1 METHLHIM
9 PIYGTRPEAIKFAPI
24 VKALT
29 AHPTLTTHVTVTGQ
43 HREMLD
49 QVNEVFGIVP
59 DTDLAILKP
68 RQTLVDIATATMQG
82 LDELFA
88 RETPDAVVVQGD
100 TSTAFAAGLTAF
112 YHQIPV
118 VHLEAG
124 LRSHDLRLPFPEE
137 GNRRLLTQI
146 TSLHLAPTPQS
157 RQNLLD
163 EGVDPETVVV
173 TGNSVIDALLQARS
187 RDHASFSDDA
197 LQRAVDSGRRILL
210 VTSHRR
216 ENLGGGMEQIAAAL
230 VELAT
235 AHPDLLVVV
244 PVHRNPAVRETL
256 LPPLRGLDNVVV
268 TEPVGY
274 GEFVHLLDASS
285 IVLTDSGGIQ
295 EEAPALGKPVLVM
308 RDSTERPEAVEFG
321 VVRLVGTTASVIV
334 DAVDELLRSD
344 AAYAAMS
351 HAVNPYGDGLATE
364 RTIAA
369 LESLA
374 AGRPVSEVT
383 GFDPRGD
390 APR

>member
-1 METHLHIM
+1 M

-24 VKALT
+24 VKALQS
-29 AHPTLTTHVTVTGQ
+29 HPTLVSHVTVTGQ

-68 RQTLVDIATATMQG
+68 RQTLVDIATATMRG
-82 LDELFA
+82 LDVLFTA
-88 RETPDAVVVQGD
+88 EKPDAVMVQGD

-137 GNRRLLTQI
+137 GNRKLLTQI
-146 TSLHLAPTPQS
+146 TSLHLAPTPHS
-157 RQNLLD
+157 RRNLLD
-163 EGVDPETVVV
+163 EGVAADAVVV
-173 TGNSVIDALLQARS
+173 TGNSVIDALLEARS
-187 RDHASFSDDA
+187 RDHVSFSDPALEDA
-197 LQRAVDSGRRILL
+197 IKTDRRILL

-216 ENLGGGMEQIAAAL
+216 ENLGGGMEQIASAL
-230 VELAT
+230 RTLAT
-235 AHPDLLVVV
+235 SHPDLLIIL
-244 PVHRNPAVRETL
+244 PVHKNPAVREAL
-256 LPPLRGLDNVVV
+256 LPALQSLPNVLI

-274 GEFVHLLDASS
+274 GEFVYLLDACS

-308 RDSTERPEAVEFG
+308 RDSTERPEAVDFG
-321 VVRLVGTTASVIV
+321 VVKLVGTDPSVIV
-334 DAVDELLRSD
+334 RSVDELLRSD
-344 AAYAAMS
+344 DSYAEMS
-351 HAVNPYGDGLATE
+351 QAVNPYGDGRATE

-369 LESLA
+369 LEALA
-374 AGRPVSEVT
+374 EGRPVTTVAD
-383 GFDPRGD
+383 F
-390 APR
+390 APATSA

>member
-1 METHLHIM
+1 M

-24 VKALT
+24 VKALQS
-29 AHPTLTTHVTVTGQ
+29 HPTLASHVTVTGQ

-68 RQTLVDIATATMQG
+68 RQTLVDIATATMRG
-82 LDELFA
+82 LDVLFTA
-88 RETPDAVVVQGD
+88 EKPDAVMVQGD

-137 GNRRLLTQI
+137 GNRKLLTQI
-146 TSLHLAPTPQS
+146 SSLHLAPTPHS
-157 RQNLLD
+157 RRNLLN
-163 EGVDPETVVV
+163 EGVAADAVVV
-173 TGNSVIDALLQARS
+173 TGNSVIDALLEARS
-187 RDHASFSDDA
+187 RDHVSFSDPALEDA
-197 LQRAVDSGRRILL
+197 IKTDRRILL

-216 ENLGGGMEQIAAAL
+216 ENLGGGMEQIASAL
-230 VELAT
+230 RTLAIS
-235 AHPDLLVVV
+235 HPDLLIIL
-244 PVHRNPAVRETL
+244 PVHKNPAVREAL
-256 LPPLRGLDNVVV
+256 LPALQPLPNVLI

-274 GEFVHLLDASS
+274 GEFVYLLDACS

-308 RDSTERPEAVEFG
+308 RDSTERPEAVDFG
-321 VVRLVGTTASVIV
+321 VVKLVGTDPSVIV
-334 DAVDELLRSD
+334 RSVDELLRSD
-344 AAYAAMS
+344 DSYAEMS
-351 HAVNPYGDGLATE
+351 QAVNPYGDGRATE

-369 LESLA
+369 LEALA
-374 AGRPVSEVT
+374 EGRPVTTVAD
-383 GFDPRGD
+383 F
-390 APR
+390 APATSK

>member
-1 METHLHIM
+1 M

-24 VKALT
+24 VKALQS
-29 AHPTLTTHVTVTGQ
+29 HSTLMSHVTVTGQ

-68 RQTLVDIATATMQG
+68 RQTLVDIATATMHG
-82 LDELFA
+82 LDSLFSA
-88 RETPDAVVVQGD
+88 ERPDAVMVQGD

-137 GNRRLLTQI
+137 GNRKLLTQI
-146 TSLHLAPTPQS
+146 TSLHLAPTPHS
-157 RQNLLD
+157 RQNLLN
-163 EGVDPETVVV
+163 EGVAADSIVV

-187 RDHASFSDDA
+187 RDHVSFSDPA
-197 LQRAVDSGRRILL
+197 LEQAVRSGRRILL

-216 ENLGGGMEQIAAAL
+216 ENLGGGMEQIASAL
-230 VELAT
+230 RTLAT
-235 AHPDLLVVV
+235 THPDLLVVL
-244 PVHRNPAVRETL
+244 PVHKNPAVREAL
-256 LPPLRGLDNVVV
+256 LPPLQSLPNVLI

-274 GEFVHLLDASS
+274 GEFVYLLNACS

-321 VVRLVGTTASVIV
+321 VVKLVGTDASVIV
-334 DAVDELLRSD
+334 SSVDELLRSD
-344 AAYAAMS
+344 DSYAAMS
-351 HAVNPYGDGLATE
+351 QAVNPYGDGRATE

-369 LESLA
+369 LEALA
-374 AGRPVSEVT
+374 ADRPVTTVVDFAPATSE
-383 GFDPRGD
+383 
-390 APR
+390 

>member
-1 METHLHIM
+1 M

-24 VKALT
+24 VKALQS
-29 AHPTLTTHVTVTGQ
+29 HPTLVSHVTVTGQ

-68 RQTLVDIATATMQG
+68 RQTLVDIATATMRG
-82 LDELFA
+82 LDVLFTA
-88 RETPDAVVVQGD
+88 EKPDAVMVQGD

-137 GNRRLLTQI
+137 GNRKLLTQI
-146 TSLHLAPTPQS
+146 TSLHLAPTPHS
-157 RQNLLD
+157 RRNLLN
-163 EGVDPETVVV
+163 EGVAADAVVV
-173 TGNSVIDALLQARS
+173 TGNSVIDALLEARS
-187 RDHASFSDDA
+187 RDHVSFSDPALEDA
-197 LQRAVDSGRRILL
+197 IKTDRRILL

-216 ENLGGGMEQIAAAL
+216 ENLGGGMEQIASAL
-230 VELAT
+230 RTLAIS
-235 AHPDLLVVV
+235 HPDLLIIL
-244 PVHRNPAVRETL
+244 PVHKNPAVREAL
-256 LPPLRGLDNVVV
+256 LPALQSLPNVLI

-274 GEFVHLLDASS
+274 GEFVYLLDACS

-308 RDSTERPEAVEFG
+308 RDSTERPEAVDFG
-321 VVRLVGTTASVIV
+321 VVKLVGTDPSVIV
-334 DAVDELLRSD
+334 RSVDELLRSD
-344 AAYAAMS
+344 DSYAEMS
-351 HAVNPYGDGLATE
+351 QAVNPYGDGRATE

-369 LESLA
+369 LEALA
-374 AGRPVSEVT
+374 EGRPVTTVAD
-383 GFDPRGD
+383 F
-390 APR
+390 APATSA

>member
-1 METHLHIM
+1 M

-24 VKALT
+24 VKALQS
-29 AHPTLTTHVTVTGQ
+29 HPTLVPHVTVTGQ

-68 RQTLVDIATATMQG
+68 RQTLVDIATATMRG
-82 LDELFA
+82 LDVLFTA
-88 RETPDAVVVQGD
+88 EKPDAVMVQGD

-137 GNRRLLTQI
+137 GNRKLLTQI
-146 TSLHLAPTPQS
+146 TSLHLAPTPHS
-157 RQNLLD
+157 RRNLLN
-163 EGVDPETVVV
+163 EGVAADAVVV
-173 TGNSVIDALLQARS
+173 TGNSVIDALLEARS
-187 RDHASFSDDA
+187 RDHVSFSDPALEDA
-197 LQRAVDSGRRILL
+197 IKTDRRILL

-216 ENLGGGMEQIAAAL
+216 ENLGGGMEQIASAL
-230 VELAT
+230 RTLAIS
-235 AHPDLLVVV
+235 HPDLLIIL
-244 PVHRNPAVRETL
+244 PVHKNPAVREAL
-256 LPPLRGLDNVVV
+256 LPALQSLPNVLI

-274 GEFVHLLDASS
+274 GEFVYLLDACS

-308 RDSTERPEAVEFG
+308 RDSTERPEAVDFG
-321 VVRLVGTTASVIV
+321 VVKLVGTDPSVIV
-334 DAVDELLRSD
+334 RSVDELLRSD
-344 AAYAAMS
+344 DSYAEMS
-351 HAVNPYGDGLATE
+351 QAVNPYGDGRATE

-369 LESLA
+369 LEALA
-374 AGRPVSEVT
+374 EGRPVTTVAD
-383 GFDPRGD
+383 F
-390 APR
+390 APATSA

>member
-1 METHLHIM
+1 M

-24 VKALT
+24 VKALQS
-29 AHPTLTTHVTVTGQ
+29 HPTLVSHVTVTGQ

-68 RQTLVDIATATMQG
+68 RQTLVDIATATMRG
-82 LDELFA
+82 LDVLFTA
-88 RETPDAVVVQGD
+88 EKPDAVMVQGD

-137 GNRRLLTQI
+137 GNRKLLTQI
-146 TSLHLAPTPQS
+146 TSLHLAPTPHS
-157 RQNLLD
+157 RRNLLN
-163 EGVDPETVVV
+163 EGVAADAVVV
-173 TGNSVIDALLQARS
+173 TGNSVIDALLEARS
-187 RDHASFSDDA
+187 RDHVSFSDPALEDA
-197 LQRAVDSGRRILL
+197 IKTDRRILL

-216 ENLGGGMEQIAAAL
+216 ENLGGGMEQIASAL
-230 VELAT
+230 RTLAIS
-235 AHPDLLVVV
+235 HPDLLIIL
-244 PVHRNPAVRETL
+244 PVHKNPAVREAL
-256 LPPLRGLDNVVV
+256 LPALQSLSNVLI

-274 GEFVHLLDASS
+274 GEFVYLLDACS

-308 RDSTERPEAVEFG
+308 RDSTERPEAVDFG
-321 VVRLVGTTASVIV
+321 VVKLVGTDPSVIV
-334 DAVDELLRSD
+334 RSVDELLRSD
-344 AAYAAMS
+344 DSYAEMS
-351 HAVNPYGDGLATE
+351 QAVNPYGDGRATE

-369 LESLA
+369 LEALA
-374 AGRPVSEVT
+374 EGRPVTTVAD
-383 GFDPRGD
+383 F
-390 APR
+390 APATSA

>member
-1 METHLHIM
+1 M

-24 VKALT
+24 VKALQS
-29 AHPTLTTHVTVTGQ
+29 HPTLASHVTVTGQ

-68 RQTLVDIATATMQG
+68 RQTLVDIATATMRG
-82 LDELFA
+82 LDVLFTA
-88 RETPDAVVVQGD
+88 EKPDAVMVQGD

-137 GNRRLLTQI
+137 GNRKLLTQI
-146 TSLHLAPTPQS
+146 TSLHLAPTPHS
-157 RQNLLD
+157 RRNLLN
-163 EGVDPETVVV
+163 EGVAADAVVV
-173 TGNSVIDALLQARS
+173 TGNSVIDALLEARS
-187 RDHASFSDDA
+187 RDHVSFSDPALEDA
-197 LQRAVDSGRRILL
+197 IKTDRRILL

-216 ENLGGGMEQIAAAL
+216 ENLGGGMEQIASAL
-230 VELAT
+230 RTLAIS
-235 AHPDLLVVV
+235 HPDLLIIL
-244 PVHRNPAVRETL
+244 PVHKNPAVREAL
-256 LPPLRGLDNVVV
+256 LPALQPLPNVLI

-274 GEFVHLLDASS
+274 GEFVYLLDACS

-308 RDSTERPEAVEFG
+308 RDSTERPEAVDFG
-321 VVRLVGTTASVIV
+321 VVKLVGTDPSVIV
-334 DAVDELLRSD
+334 RSVDELLRSD
-344 AAYAAMS
+344 DSYAEMS
-351 HAVNPYGDGLATE
+351 QAVNPYGDGRATE

-369 LESLA
+369 LEALA
-374 AGRPVSEVT
+374 EGRPVTTVAD
-383 GFDPRGD
+383 F
-390 APR
+390 APATSK

>member
-1 METHLHIM
+1 M

-24 VKALT
+24 VKALQS
-29 AHPTLTTHVTVTGQ
+29 HPTLVSHVTVTGQ

-68 RQTLVDIATATMQG
+68 RQTLVDIATATMRG
-82 LDELFA
+82 LDVLFTA
-88 RETPDAVVVQGD
+88 EKPDAVMVQGD

-137 GNRRLLTQI
+137 GNRKLLTQI
-146 TSLHLAPTPQS
+146 TSLHLAPTPHS
-157 RQNLLD
+157 RRNLLD
-163 EGVDPETVVV
+163 EGVAADAVVV
-173 TGNSVIDALLQARS
+173 TGNSVIDALLEARS
-187 RDHASFSDDA
+187 RDHVSFSDPALEDA
-197 LQRAVDSGRRILL
+197 IKTDRRILL

-216 ENLGGGMEQIAAAL
+216 ENLGGGMEQIASAL
-230 VELAT
+230 RTLAIS
-235 AHPDLLVVV
+235 HPDLLIIL
-244 PVHRNPAVRETL
+244 PVHKNPAVREAL
-256 LPPLRGLDNVVV
+256 LPALQSLPNVLI

-274 GEFVHLLDASS
+274 GEFVYLLDACS

-308 RDSTERPEAVEFG
+308 RDSTERPEAVDFG
-321 VVRLVGTTASVIV
+321 VVKLVGTDPSVIV
-334 DAVDELLRSD
+334 RSVDELLRSD
-344 AAYAAMS
+344 DSYAEMS
-351 HAVNPYGDGLATE
+351 QAVNPYGDGRATE

-369 LESLA
+369 LEALA
-374 AGRPVSEVT
+374 EGRPVTTVAD
-383 GFDPRGD
+383 F
-390 APR
+390 APATSA

>member
-1 METHLHIM
+1 M

-24 VKALT
+24 VKALQS
-29 AHPTLTTHVTVTGQ
+29 HPTLVSHVTVTGQ

-68 RQTLVDIATATMQG
+68 RQTLVDITTATMRG
-82 LDELFA
+82 LDVLFTS
-88 RETPDAVVVQGD
+88 EKPDAVMVQGD

-137 GNRRLLTQI
+137 GNRKLLTQI
-146 TSLHLAPTPQS
+146 TSLHLAPTPHS
-157 RQNLLD
+157 RQNLLN
-163 EGVDPETVVV
+163 EGVAADTIVV
-173 TGNSVIDALLQARS
+173 TGNSVIDALLEARS
-187 RDHASFSDDA
+187 RDHVSFSDPA
-197 LQRAVDSGRRILL
+197 LEEAIKTDRRILL

-216 ENLGGGMEQIAAAL
+216 ENLGGGMEQIASAL
-230 VELAT
+230 RTLAIT
-235 AHPDLLVVV
+235 HPNLLIIL
-244 PVHRNPAVRETL
+244 PVHKNPAVREAL
-256 LPPLRGLDNVVV
+256 LPALQSLPNVLI

-274 GEFVHLLDASS
+274 GEFVYLLDACS

-308 RDSTERPEAVEFG
+308 RDSTERPEAVDFG
-321 VVRLVGTTASVIV
+321 VVKLVGTDASEIV
-334 DAVDELLRSD
+334 RSVGDLLGSED
-344 AAYAAMS
+344 AYAEMS
-351 HAVNPYGDGLATE
+351 QAVNPYGDGRATE

-369 LESLA
+369 LEALA
-374 AGRPVSEVT
+374 EGRPVTTVAD
-383 GFDPRGD
+383 F
-390 APR
+390 APATSA

>member
-1 METHLHIM
+1 M

-24 VKALT
+24 VKALQS
-29 AHPTLTTHVTVTGQ
+29 HPTLVSHVTVTGQ

-68 RQTLVDIATATMQG
+68 RQTLVDIATATMRG
-82 LDELFA
+82 LDVLFTA
-88 RETPDAVVVQGD
+88 EKPDAVMVQGD

-137 GNRRLLTQI
+137 GNRKLLTQI
-146 TSLHLAPTPQS
+146 TSLHLAPTPHS
-157 RQNLLD
+157 RRNLLN
-163 EGVDPETVVV
+163 EGVAADAVVV
-173 TGNSVIDALLQARS
+173 TGNSVIDALLEARS
-187 RDHASFSDDA
+187 RDHVSFSDPALEDA
-197 LQRAVDSGRRILL
+197 IKTDRRILL

-216 ENLGGGMEQIAAAL
+216 ENLGGGMEQIASAL
-230 VELAT
+230 RTLAIS
-235 AHPDLLVVV
+235 HPDLLIIL
-244 PVHRNPAVRETL
+244 PVHKNPAVREAL
-256 LPPLRGLDNVVV
+256 LPALQSLPNVLI

-274 GEFVHLLDASS
+274 GEFVYLLDACS

-308 RDSTERPEAVEFG
+308 RDSTERPEAVDFG
-321 VVRLVGTTASVIV
+321 VVKLVGTDPSVIV
-334 DAVDELLRSD
+334 RSVDELLRSD
-344 AAYAAMS
+344 DSYAEMS
-351 HAVNPYGDGLATE
+351 QAVNPYGDGRATE

-369 LESLA
+369 LEALA
-374 AGRPVSEVT
+374 EGRPVTTVAD
-383 GFDPRGD
+383 F
-390 APR
+390 APATST

>member
-1 METHLHIM
+1 M

-24 VKALT
+24 VKALRS
-29 AHPTLTTHVTVTGQ
+29 HPTLASHVTVTGQ

-68 RQTLVDIATATMQG
+68 RQTLVDIATATMRG
-82 LDELFA
+82 LDVLFTS
-88 RETPDAVVVQGD
+88 EKPDAVMVQGD

-137 GNRRLLTQI
+137 GNRKLLTQI
-146 TSLHLAPTPQS
+146 TSLHLAPTPHS
-157 RQNLLD
+157 RQNLLN
-163 EGVDPETVVV
+163 EGVAADTIVV
-173 TGNSVIDALLQARS
+173 TGNSVIDALLEARS
-187 RDHASFSDDA
+187 RDHVSFSDPA
-197 LQRAVDSGRRILL
+197 LEEAIKTDRRILL

-216 ENLGGGMEQIAAAL
+216 ENLGGGMEQIASAL
-230 VELAT
+230 RTLAST
-235 AHPDLLVVV
+235 HPDLLIIL
-244 PVHRNPAVRETL
+244 PVHKNPAVREAL
-256 LPPLRGLDNVVV
+256 LPALQLLPNVLI

-274 GEFVHLLDASS
+274 GEFVYLLDACS

-308 RDSTERPEAVEFG
+308 RDSTERPEAVDFG
-321 VVRLVGTTASVIV
+321 VVKLVGTDSSEIVRSVS
-334 DAVDELLRSD
+334 DLLESD
-344 AAYAAMS
+344 DSYAEMS
-351 HAVNPYGDGLATE
+351 QAVNPYGDGRATE

-369 LESLA
+369 LEALA
-374 AGRPVSEVT
+374 EGRPLTTVADFAPVT
-383 GFDPRGD
+383 S
-390 APR
+390 A

>member
-1 METHLHIM
+1 M

-24 VKALT
+24 VKALQS
-29 AHPTLTTHVTVTGQ
+29 HPTLVSHVTVTGQ

-68 RQTLVDIATATMQG
+68 RQTLVDIATATMRG
-82 LDELFA
+82 LDILFTA
-88 RETPDAVVVQGD
+88 EKPDAVMVQGD

-137 GNRRLLTQI
+137 GNRKLLTQI
-146 TSLHLAPTPQS
+146 TSLHLAPTPHS
-157 RQNLLD
+157 RRNLLD
-163 EGVDPETVVV
+163 EGVAADAVVV
-173 TGNSVIDALLQARS
+173 TGNSVIDALLEARS
-187 RDHASFSDDA
+187 RDHVSFSDPALEDA
-197 LQRAVDSGRRILL
+197 IKTDRRILL

-216 ENLGGGMEQIAAAL
+216 ENLGGGMEQIASAL
-230 VELAT
+230 RTLAIS
-235 AHPDLLVVV
+235 HPDLLIIL
-244 PVHRNPAVRETL
+244 PVHKNPAVREAL
-256 LPPLRGLDNVVV
+256 LPALQSLPNVLI

-274 GEFVHLLDASS
+274 GEFVYLLDACS

-308 RDSTERPEAVEFG
+308 RDSTERPEAVDFG
-321 VVRLVGTTASVIV
+321 VVKLVGTDPSVIV
-334 DAVDELLRSD
+334 RSVDELLRSD
-344 AAYAAMS
+344 DSYAEMS
-351 HAVNPYGDGLATE
+351 QAVNPYGDGRATE

-369 LESLA
+369 LEALA
-374 AGRPVSEVT
+374 EGRPVTTVAD
-383 GFDPRGD
+383 F
-390 APR
+390 APATSA